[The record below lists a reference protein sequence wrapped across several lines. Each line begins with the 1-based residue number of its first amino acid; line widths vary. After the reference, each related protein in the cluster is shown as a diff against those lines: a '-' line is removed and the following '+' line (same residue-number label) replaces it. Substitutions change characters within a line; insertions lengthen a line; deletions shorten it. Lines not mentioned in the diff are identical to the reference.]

1 MPVMGLSE
9 QALADHTLRD
19 LLDSVAARTP
29 APGGGS
35 AAALT
40 ASIAAGLVQMAARFT
55 RARDDYAQVHE
66 RMDEVADE
74 AGALRERLLEL
85 GEHELHAYEPVLE
98 ALALD
103 AGDPERAARLRGAL
117 SDAADSPLE
126 IARAARSV
134 TQLAA
139 ELAATGNA
147 NLSGDAIT
155 GAALAEAA
163 CSAAARLTEINL
175 ARVPSDPRLDE
186 AAELTSQASAA
197 RAKALGGMDGT
208 KSEGSG

>member
-1 MPVMGLSE
+1 MPVMELSE
-9 QALADHTLRD
+9 QALADHTLRE

-40 ASIAAGLVQMAARFT
+40 ASIAAGLVQMTARFT
-55 RARDDYAQVHE
+55 VGREDA
-66 RMDEVADE
+66 ADE
-74 AGALRERLLEL
+74 AGVLRERLLEL
-85 GEHELHAYEPVLE
+85 GERELHAYEPVLE

-117 SDAADSPLE
+117 SEAADSPLE

-134 TQLAA
+134 AQLAA

-147 NLSGDAIT
+147 NLTGDAIT

-186 AAELTSQASAA
+186 ADELTRQASAA

-208 KSEGSG
+208 ESEGS

>member
-1 MPVMGLSE
+1 MPVMELSE
-9 QALADHTLRD
+9 QTLADHTLRE

-40 ASIAAGLVQMAARFT
+40 ASIAAGLVQMTARFT
-55 RARDDYAQVHE
+55 VGREDA
-66 RMDEVADE
+66 ADE
-74 AGALRERLLEL
+74 AGVLRERLLEL
-85 GEHELHAYEPVLE
+85 GERELHAYEPVLE

-103 AGDPERAARLRGAL
+103 AGVPERAARLRGAL

-134 TQLAA
+134 AQLAA

-147 NLSGDAIT
+147 NLTGDAIT

-163 CSAAARLTEINL
+163 CSAAARLTQINL

-186 AAELTSQASAA
+186 AAELTRQASAA

-208 KSEGSG
+208 ESGGS

>member
-1 MPVMGLSE
+1 MPVMELSE
-9 QALADHTLRD
+9 QTLADHTLRE

-40 ASIAAGLVQMAARFT
+40 ASIAAGLVQMTARFT
-55 RARDDYAQVHE
+55 VGREDA
-66 RMDEVADE
+66 ADE
-74 AGALRERLLEL
+74 AGVLRERLLEL
-85 GEHELHAYEPVLE
+85 GERELHAYEPVLE

-103 AGDPERAARLRGAL
+103 AGVPERAAWLRGAL

-134 TQLAA
+134 AQLAA

-147 NLSGDAIT
+147 NLTGDAIT

-163 CSAAARLTEINL
+163 CSAAARLTQINL

-186 AAELTSQASAA
+186 AAELTRQASAA

-208 KSEGSG
+208 ESGGS

>member
-1 MPVMGLSE
+1 MPVMELSE
-9 QALADHTLRD
+9 QALADHTLRE

-40 ASIAAGLVQMAARFT
+40 ASIAAGLVQMTARFT
-55 RARDDYAQVHE
+55 VGREDA
-66 RMDEVADE
+66 ADE
-74 AGALRERLLEL
+74 AGVLRERLLEL
-85 GEHELHAYEPVLE
+85 GERELHAYEPVLE

-103 AGDPERAARLRGAL
+103 AGVPERAARLRGAL

-134 TQLAA
+134 AQLAA

-147 NLSGDAIT
+147 NLTGDAIT

-163 CSAAARLTEINL
+163 CSAAARLTQINL

-186 AAELTSQASAA
+186 AAELTRQASAA

-208 KSEGSG
+208 ESGGS